1 MSRAA
6 QAAVPIP
13 IPAST
18 HRGMRSR
25 RGVSAVTM
33 LTVYLVLLVALPS
46 NLALS
51 ALGAYGRPQFLWGI
65 LLLLWWGFT
74 RVQAPS
80 IDLDPVRQPV
90 RVALALFFIIVLIG
104 FAVALLRGQPADQVS
119 PAISAVLRLL
129 SWSGVVL
136 VAIDGIR
143 SMNELVVMVQRVV
156 IACSL
161 MALLG
166 IAQSVTGQSFLEPFA
181 ALPGFSESVGGVDT
195 RGMFLRSSATATH
208 PLEYGTALS
217 IAVPLAL
224 AVAMLRVSH
233 RQESQRLRWW
243 LFLGLLGAA
252 SFLAVSRSTLI
263 GFVMAIVLMIPALPK
278 HFRIVVVVGGVLLGG
293 AVMVVTPG
301 LYGTIVGMFAGVGT
315 DTSTLSR
322 QVGLEMAPVFLS
334 ASPLIGVGAGTL
346 LPRYFIFDNQW
357 LGILIET
364 GVLGTLVFAALFIA
378 AIWSGAT
385 AGRGG
390 ALEDTRLIGHALAV
404 SVATAAL
411 LLAFFDGLSFPIA
424 TGLLFLGI
432 GLCGAVRTI
441 GSADTQQFP
450 TAAPRRRRRSRR
462 LWDTVRPEAEPQR
475 ASGAVR

>member
-1 MSRAA
+1 
-6 QAAVPIP
+6 
-13 IPAST
+13 
-18 HRGMRSR
+18 
-25 RGVSAVTM
+25 M

-65 LLLLWWGFT
+65 VLFLWWGFT
-74 RVQAPS
+74 RVQSPS
-80 IDLDPVRQPV
+80 VDLDPVRQPV
-90 RVALALFFIIVLIG
+90 RVALAVFFVIVLIG

-119 PAISAVLRLL
+119 PAISSVLRLL

-143 SMNELVVMVQRVV
+143 SMNELLAMVQRIV
-156 IACSL
+156 ITCSSL
-161 MALLG
+161 AALG
-166 IAQSVTGQSFLEPFA
+166 IAQFLTGQSFLEPFD
-181 ALPGFSESVGGVDT
+181 ALPGFSESAGGVDT

-243 LFLGLLGAA
+243 LFLGLLAAA

-263 GFVMAIVLMIPALPK
+263 GFVVAIVLMIPALPK
-278 HFRIVVVVGGVLLGG
+278 RFRVVVVAGGVLLGG
-293 AVMVVTPG
+293 AVMVATPG
-301 LYGTIVGMFAGVGT
+301 LYGTIVGMFAGVGA

-346 LPRYFIFDNQW
+346 LPRYLIFDNQW

-364 GVLGTLVFAALFIA
+364 GLLGTLAFAALLLA
-378 AIWSGAT
+378 AIWSGAS

-390 ALEDTRLIGHALAV
+390 ALEDTRLIGRALAV

-411 LLAFFDGLSFPIA
+411 LLAFFDGFSFPIA
-424 TGLLFLGI
+424 TGLLFVAI
-432 GLCGAVRTI
+432 GLCGATRSI
-441 GSADTQQFP
+441 ASADAQQFP
-450 TAAPRRRRRSRR
+450 TSAQPRRRWDRWPRSG
-462 LWDTVRPEAEPQR
+462 LVGSEDAPQS

>member
-1 MSRAA
+1 MSREA

-13 IPAST
+13 ISAST

-65 LLLLWWGFT
+65 FLFLWWGFT
-74 RVQAPS
+74 RVQSPS

-90 RVALALFFIIVLIG
+90 RIALAVLLVVVLVG

-143 SMNELVVMVQRVV
+143 SMNELLVMVQRIV
-156 IACSL
+156 IAC
-161 MALLG
+161 ALLAALG
-166 IAQSVTGQSFLEPFA
+166 IVQFVTGQSFLEPFT
-181 ALPGFSESVGGVDT
+181 ALPGFSESVGGVET
-195 RGMFLRSSATATH
+195 RGTFLRSSGTATH

-224 AVAMLRVSH
+224 AVATLRVSH

-243 LFLGLLGAA
+243 LFLGLLAAA

-263 GFVMAIVLMIPALPK
+263 GFGVAIVLMIPALPK
-278 HFRIVVVVGGVLLGG
+278 HFRIVIIGGGVLLGG
-293 AVMVVTPG
+293 AVMMVTPG
-301 LYGTIVGMFAGVGT
+301 LYGTLVGMFAGVGT

-322 QVGLEMAPVFLS
+322 QVGLEMAPGFLS
-334 ASPLIGVGAGTL
+334 ASPLIGVGVGTL

-364 GVLGTLVFAALFIA
+364 GVIGTLAFAALFAA
-378 AIWSGAT
+378 AIWSGTT
-385 AGRGG
+385 AGRG
-390 ALEDTRLIGHALAV
+390 AAVDDTRLMGRSLAA
-404 SVATAAL
+404 SVATAGL
-411 LLAFFDGLSFPIA
+411 LFAFFDGLSFPIA
-424 TGLLFLGI
+424 AGLLFLCI

-441 GSADTQQFP
+441 GRADAQQFP
-450 TAAPRRRRRSRR
+450 ASPPARRLRERLLGPAGTPRR
-462 LWDTVRPEAEPQR
+462 
-475 ASGAVR
+475 ASAAVR